1 MEISLF
7 EQALAIDP
15 QSSVAMSGFA
25 NAYAIRV
32 LHHMS
37 DTKRSDLGR
46 ARELVSQ
53 AQALS
58 PRAPLTDFVEANR
71 LRAEG
76 QCDNAI
82 LEYEAGL
89 AVIRHWVGA
98 ISSIGR
104 CKTFWAGSTKQ
115 FVYKSELRAS
125 VPISYIYYWL
135 EARLL

>member
-32 LHHMS
+32 LDHMS

-58 PRAPLTDFVEANR
+58 PRAPLTDC

-104 CKTFWAGSTKQ
+104 CKTFWAG
-115 FVYKSELRAS
+115 
-125 VPISYIYYWL
+125 
-135 EARLL
+135 

>member
-1 MEISLF
+1 
-7 EQALAIDP
+7 
-15 QSSVAMSGFA
+15 MSRFA
-25 NAYAIRV
+25 NAYATRV
-32 LHHMS
+32 LDHMG

-46 ARELVSQ
+46 TRELVSQ

-58 PRAPLTDFVEANR
+58 PRANR

-104 CKTFWAGSTKQ
+104 CKTFLCRIDEAIHIQERT
-115 FVYKSELRAS
+115 
-125 VPISYIYYWL
+125 
-135 EARLL
+135 ARLGPSDFYILATSIIGSSTITVIP

>member
-32 LHHMS
+32 LDHMS

-71 LRAEG
+71 GRKG
-76 QCDNAI
+76 NVTTQSWNTKRGSQSFAI
-82 LEYEAGL
+82 
-89 AVIRHWVGA
+89 
-98 ISSIGR
+98 
-104 CKTFWAGSTKQ
+104 GS
-115 FVYKSELRAS
+115 
-125 VPISYIYYWL
+125 
-135 EARLL
+135 ARFLL